1 MSGDG
6 TQISRFGAALRA
18 CCERSARSAEHRK
31 EWVCAGIRRA
41 VRQPARVHVAG
52 RTDDD
57 DGVSMAAP
65 MAWRRLGAERK
76 LSGGGQCE
84 PG

>member
-1 MSGDG
+1 
-6 TQISRFGAALRA
+6 
-18 CCERSARSAEHRK
+18 
-31 EWVCAGIRRA
+31 
-41 VRQPARVHVAG
+41 VHVAG